1 MNILVTGASGF
12 LGCYTVAEL
21 LRRGHQVRAAV
32 RPTTDVSRFAWH
44 SSPKVEIV
52 RLDLTQ
58 ADGLVAALQ
67 SVDAVV
73 HLAAAKSG
81 DWQAQL
87 SGTVT
92 ATENLLKAM
101 TEAGVQRLIA
111 ISTFSVYDY
120 LHLPAGTTLDENSP
134 LEPNP
139 AERDAYAQTKL
150 MQEALIREFAQH
162 QGKVTILRPG
172 MVYGRDALW
181 NACLGAKS
189 GNLWLR
195 IGTDAILPLTYV
207 ENCATAI
214 ANAVERQQAIGE
226 TINIVDDQLP
236 TQNVYASRLLDR
248 MTAAPRVVVINW
260 TAMRLL
266 ARLIWQ
272 INRTL
277 FAGRLRLPGL
287 LIPARLH
294 ARFKPLQYSN
304 LHAKQVLAWTPQY
317 SLDAA
322 LERSCGDADLL
333 ADLLAGSH
341 PSSPPS
347 SQSSSV
353 YSS

>member
-21 LRRGHQVRAAV
+21 LRRGHQVRAVV
-32 RPTTDVSRFAWH
+32 RPATDVSRFAWH
-44 SSPKVEIV
+44 SSPRVELV
-52 RLDLTQ
+52 RLDLAQ
-58 ADGLVAALQ
+58 ANGLVAALQ
-67 SVDAVV
+67 EVDAVV

-92 ATENLLKAM
+92 TTENLLKAM
-101 TEAGVQRLIA
+101 TEANVQRLIA

-120 LHLPAGTTLDENSP
+120 LHLPAGTILDENSP

-139 AERDAYAQTKL
+139 TQRDGYAQTKL
-150 MQEALIREFAQH
+150 MQEALIREFAQN

-172 MVYGRDALW
+172 IVYGRDALW

-189 GNLWLR
+189 GNVWLR

-214 ANAVERQQAIGE
+214 ASAAERQQAIGA

-236 TQNVYASRLLDR
+236 TQSVYANKLLEH
-248 MTAAPRVVVINW
+248 MSAAPRVIVINW

-272 INRTL
+272 MNQTL
-277 FAGRLRLPGL
+277 FAGRLKLPGL

-322 LERSCGDADLL
+322 LERSWGDADLL
-333 ADLLAGSH
+333 TVSESSF
-341 PSSPPS
+341 PSS